1 MKRATISAAGIE
13 IRDVLFAVRGELAS
27 EPAGPV
33 LVSGMLADQ
42 LARGLSAGAEPGAV
56 VVGGDERLGR
66 AAAAVRVIAGDPSE
80 EDDTFVRAADEARA
94 AVVLVQLWPQAE
106 WTRPYVLTPFVVE
119 CRPGEGFPV
128 GAIADRIAEA
138 SERRRGLAVRV
149 PVLRDAVGRRIRR
162 EGIVRAGLIG
172 LAGDLLGASRPLLVL
187 EQVRMVSRLAALRT
201 GSVSSAETPLVA
213 GIAAAGLAGG
223 VTMRELA
230 RTARLALPA
239 PLVNA
244 TVATVS
250 TWALA
255 LAVRRLARIE
265 PSQ

>member
-1 MKRATISAAGIE
+1 
-13 IRDVLFAVRGELAS
+13 
-27 EPAGPV
+27 
-33 LVSGMLADQ
+33 
-42 LARGLSAGAEPGAV
+42 
-56 VVGGDERLGR
+56 
-66 AAAAVRVIAGDPSE
+66 
-80 EDDTFVRAADEARA
+80 
-94 AVVLVQLWPQAE
+94 
-106 WTRPYVLTPFVVE
+106 
-119 CRPGEGFPV
+119 
-128 GAIADRIAEA
+128 
-138 SERRRGLAVRV
+138 
-149 PVLRDAVGRRIRR
+149 
-162 EGIVRAGLIG
+162 
-172 LAGDLLGASRPLLVL
+172 
-187 EQVRMVSRLAALRT
+187 VRMVSRLAALRT